1 MHVSKIHFGRI
12 SRFFVGAFLA
22 STLMLTAGCGTNLFD
37 YYFGGLFGKRSSPI
51 DKNAEQLAIEG
62 TQKMREK
69 KYKDALKAFQKLKE
83 QYPYSKYAILAD
95 LKVGDAHYYKG
106 DYGEAA
112 IAYDEFVRLHPRN
125 EVVPYVMFQIGM
137 SHFLAFS
144 TIDRDPAET
153 QAAIEAFQRLIQA
166 YPDSQYTLRA
176 KKQLFECEKRL
187 VAHEFY
193 VGEFYYKRKNFQSA
207 KDRLE
212 RISTSYPEAV
222 KELGYEEQVRKMLE
236 VSEKQ
241 VAKGPRKPSI
251 FKRVGF

>member
-1 MHVSKIHFGRI
+1 MHVFNTASGRP
-12 SRFFVGAFLA
+12 SRFIVGLILA
-22 STLMLTAGCGTNLFD
+22 STLTLTAGCGTNLVD
-37 YYFGGLFGKRSSPI
+37 YYFGGLFGKRSSTI
-51 DKNAEQLAIEG
+51 EKNAEQLAIDG
-62 TQKMREK
+62 TQAMRAK
-69 KYKDALKAFQKLKE
+69 KYKDALKSFQKLKE

-95 LKVGDAHYYKG
+95 LKVADAHFYKG

-112 IAYDEFVRLHPRN
+112 IAYDEFARLHPRN
-125 EVVPYVMFQIGM
+125 EVVPYVMYQVGM

-153 QAAIEAFQRLIQA
+153 QSAIEAFQRVIQA
-166 YPDSQYTLRA
+166 YPESQYALRA

-193 VGEFYYKRKNFQSA
+193 VGDFYFKRKNFQSA

-222 KELGYEEQVRKMLE
+222 KELGYEESIRKMLQE
-236 VSEKQ
+236 SEKHL
-241 VAKGPRKPSI
+241 AKGPRKPSI